1 MIAFIGLGSNL
12 GERETLIRLALDD
25 LERVPS
31 TRLERVSSL
40 YDTEPVGEV
49 DQPSFLNA
57 VAQVDTELT
66 PGQLLWNLQLIE
78 RRLGRTPGR
87 RWGPRTM
94 DLDLL
99 LFGDQVID
107 QPDLK
112 VPHPEMTRRGF
123 VLVPLL
129 EIDPLGVHPQ
139 TGEQFSVL
147 LSRLDAGPR
156 VRRTTTVWT
165 RDA

>member
-139 TGEQFSVL
+139 TGELFSVL

>member
-25 LERVPS
+25 LGRVPHS
-31 TRLERVSSL
+31 RLERVSAL

-57 VAQVDTELT
+57 VAQIDTELT

-78 RRLGRTPGR
+78 RRLGRTKGR

-99 LFGDQVID
+99 LYGDQVID

-112 VPHPEMTRRGF
+112 VPHPEMTRRAF

-129 EIDPLGVHPQ
+129 EIDPSLVHPE
-139 TGEQFSVL
+139 TGEKFSVL
-147 LSRLDAGPR
+147 LSRLDPGPR